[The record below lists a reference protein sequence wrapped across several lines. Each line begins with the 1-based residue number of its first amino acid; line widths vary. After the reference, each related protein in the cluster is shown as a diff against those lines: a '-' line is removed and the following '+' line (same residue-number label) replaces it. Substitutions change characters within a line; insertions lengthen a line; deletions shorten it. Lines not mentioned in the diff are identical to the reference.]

1 MKSIIF
7 DVDGTLLSTESMYIT
22 ALSETLKDH
31 GIERSEAELH
41 HVFGLPGP
49 ESLEYLK
56 IPNPEIIQADWV
68 NRLDD
73 FRDSIF
79 LYPEVLKMLDQLQK
93 EQNKMGIVTSNTP
106 AEFAAHHDRFGIE
119 KFFTDFV
126 FAGMTQKMKP
136 AGDPILLAMNNLD
149 SIPAQTIYIGD
160 SIHDMQAAHNAGIAY
175 GMAAWGVKNRDVFGD
190 QADYIFETPNEL
202 VEWSKQ

>member
-22 ALSETLKDH
+22 ALAETLKDH
-31 GIERSEAELH
+31 KITRSDAELH

-56 IPNPEIIQADWV
+56 IPNPELIQADWIA
-68 NRLDD
+68 RLDD

-79 LYPEVLKMLDQLQK
+79 LYPEVLNMLEQLKKGQY
-93 EQNKMGIVTSNTP
+93 KMGIVTSNTP

-119 KFFTDFV
+119 QFFTDFV
-126 FAGMTQKMKP
+126 FAGMTKNMKP
-136 AGDPILLAMNNLD
+136 ASDPILLAMNNLVSD
-149 SIPAQTIYIGD
+149 PSQTIYIGD

-175 GMAAWGVKNRDVFGD
+175 GMAGWGVKDRTVFKD
-190 QADYIFETPNEL
+190 QADYIFETPNDL
-202 VEWSKQ
+202 LEWAKQ